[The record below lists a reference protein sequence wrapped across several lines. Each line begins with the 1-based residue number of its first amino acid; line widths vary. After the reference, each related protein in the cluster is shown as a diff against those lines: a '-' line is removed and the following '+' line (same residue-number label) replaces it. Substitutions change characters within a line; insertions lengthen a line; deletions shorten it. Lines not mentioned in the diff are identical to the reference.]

1 MNNAHLHPSK
11 LMDED
16 LARLQALLA
25 RLWDG
30 VDSRLE
36 GVIER
41 LEATQSPRDAV
52 GRREKRDTVAEDRR
66 EIERQTLRLIAL
78 RQPVADD
85 LRLVMATLLAAVEL
99 ESVADHAASISKRL
113 NACPL
118 QDDEQARDDLAR
130 LARLARASLRDL
142 RPALGHRDAGLASG
156 IIKRDKD
163 INSLHRALAK
173 RFKRR
178 MTEAPQS
185 VEECAELLLVCKSL
199 ERAGDHVKQAASHIQ
214 ALVEGPAWRRSPRLA
229 TA

>member
-1 MNNAHLHPSK
+1 MNNALLHPSK

-30 VDSRLE
+30 VDSRL
-36 GVIER
+36 GVIVER
-41 LEATQSPRDAV
+41 LEAPERSKAGLDWRASGDM
-52 GRREKRDTVAEDRR
+52 VAQDRQ

-99 ESVADHAASISKRL
+99 ESVADHAASIYKRL
-113 NACPL
+113 NACSL
-118 QDDEQARDDLAR
+118 QDDELAREDLAR
-130 LARLARASLRDL
+130 LARLAQASLRDL
-142 RPALGHRDAGLASG
+142 RPALGHRDAGLASR

-163 INSLHRALAK
+163 INSLHRTLAE

-178 MTEAPQS
+178 MTEVPQA
-185 VEECAELLLVCKSL
+185 VEECSQLLLVCKSL
-199 ERAGDHVKQAASHIQ
+199 ERAGDHVKHVAAHIQ
-214 ALVEGPAWRRSPRLA
+214 ALVEGPAWRCSPPLA